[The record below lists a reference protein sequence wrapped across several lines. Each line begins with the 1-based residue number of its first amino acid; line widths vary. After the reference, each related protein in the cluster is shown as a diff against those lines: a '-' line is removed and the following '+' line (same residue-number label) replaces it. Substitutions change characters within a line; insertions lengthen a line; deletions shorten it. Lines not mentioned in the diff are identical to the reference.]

1 MNSVG
6 YIAVITS
13 RKMPGVAKIVA
24 TTQEPADLLV
34 GLDKSAV
41 IAMKKKVIEPRE
53 KVQEIYKA
61 IADRRDPNNKK
72 VFHISCDELAPYLDT
87 IKVSKSVPR
96 GRRNMA
102 ECFADGQLIRHMLD
116 LKLVDGTYAN
126 SVWTGRYS
134 ASKNAIVRNGQIYT
148 SPSGFACAHYLAD
161 RPDRE
166 TPNANGWRECEYQVD
181 GEWRSMFNI

>member
-1 MNSVG
+1 MTSVG
-6 YIAVITS
+6 YIVVITS
-13 RKMPGVAKIVA
+13 RKMPYVAKIVA
-24 TTQEPADLLV
+24 TTREPAELLV

-41 IAMKKKVIEPRE
+41 ITMKKKVVEPRE
-53 KVQEIYKA
+53 KVQDIYKA
-61 IADRRDPNNKK
+61 IAERRDPINKK
-72 VFHISCDELAPYLDT
+72 VFHISSAELKPYFD
-87 IKVSKSVPR
+87 KMEVSKSVPR
-96 GRRNMA
+96 GRRNME
-102 ECFADGQLIRHMLD
+102 ECFVDGQLIRHMID
-116 LKLVDGTYAN
+116 LKLVNGSYAN

-134 ASKNAIVRNGQIYT
+134 ASKNAILRNGQVYT

>member
-1 MNSVG
+1 MTSVG

-13 RKMPGVAKIVA
+13 RKMPGVVKIVA
-24 TTQEPADLLV
+24 TTHEPAELLAK
-34 GLDKSAV
+34 LDKSTV
-41 IAMKKKVIEPRE
+41 IAMKKKVLEPRE
-53 KVQEIYKA
+53 KVENLYK
-61 IADRRDPNNKK
+61 ILADRRDPSNKK
-72 VFHISCDELAPYLDT
+72 VFHISCAELTPYFDMMET
-87 IKVSKSVPR
+87 SKSVPR

-102 ECFADGQLIRHMLD
+102 ECFVDGQLIRHMLD

-134 ASKNAIVRNGQIYT
+134 ASKNAIVRNGQVYT
-148 SPSGFACAHYLAD
+148 SPSGFACAHYSAE

-181 GEWRSMFNI
+181 GLWRSMFNI